1 MATINYEPDSLHM
14 AVRARMNIG
23 YTGPAIDSV
32 MAEFADTVN
41 SDYESNNFDP
51 EDADSYIG
59 DGNTYLMTEQTLTTR
74 ELIGEIWDNGRWDD
88 VEDTLEGIVS
98 TAVEE
103 VACEVVRVMAELLI
117 EADDD

>member
-23 YTGPAIDSV
+23 YTGPAIDEV
-32 MAEFADTVN
+32 MAEFAGTVN
-41 SDYESNNFDP
+41 SDYRNNNFDP

-74 ELIGEIWDNGRWDD
+74 ELVGEIWNNGRWDN
-88 VEDTLEGIVS
+88 VEDTLDGIVH

-103 VACEVVRVMAELLI
+103 IACEVVRVMAELLT
-117 EADDD
+117 EDED

>member
-1 MATINYEPDSLHM
+1 MTTINYEPDSLHM

-32 MAEFADTVN
+32 MAEFADTVD
-41 SDYESNNFDP
+41 SDYRNGNFDP
-51 EDADSYIG
+51 ADADSYIG

-103 VACEVVRVMAELLI
+103 VACEVVRVMAELLT
-117 EADDD
+117 EDEG